1 MTGSS
6 KLMAE
11 RTTKKTWASCLQQKE
26 SWWNFVAMISN
37 LRNFGR
43 WCQRFVEWF
52 VTKILKEAVVVST
65 RTYLFH
71 RCCPVLHTDIQP
83 CGIWHCYP
91 AVLQIFPPRGRC
103 RAYQLQKGR
112 SWNCGSFPNHPNPKL
127 LIPDLG
133 CHNVQNEAIVLGIYA
148 RPWYAIFLVMVITSV
163 QVSLQCPAWPLSPVN
178 LNKKN
183 TLKRLA
189 GTGRSWLSI
198 ETNSIGMPGRQAH
211 PNFE

>member
-37 LRNFGR
+37 LRNFRR

-52 VTKILKEAVVVST
+52 VSKILKEAVVVST

-148 RPWYAIFLVMVITSV
+148 GPWYAIFFGDGYHIGPSI
-163 QVSLQCPAWPLSPVN
+163 SPVPG
-178 LNKKN
+178 LTIKPGELEKKH
-183 TLKRLA
+183 TLQRLA

-198 ETNSIGMPGRQAH
+198 ETNSIAMPGRQAH
-211 PNFE
+211 SNFE